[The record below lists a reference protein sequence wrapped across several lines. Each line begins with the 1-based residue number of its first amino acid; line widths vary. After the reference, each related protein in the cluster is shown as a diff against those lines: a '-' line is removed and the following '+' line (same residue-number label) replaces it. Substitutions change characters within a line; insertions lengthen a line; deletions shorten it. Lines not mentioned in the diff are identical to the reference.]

1 MSEFISEVLHTIEK
15 VAKILNVSKG
25 TVRNLIRRGNL
36 VPVRIS
42 NRVVRIPQSELDNYI
57 RVARDDSRKH

>member
-1 MSEFISEVLHTIEK
+1 MTEFISEVLHTIEK

-57 RVARDDSRKH
+57 RVALDDSRKH

>member
-1 MSEFISEVLHTIEK
+1 MTEFITEVLHTIEK

>member
-1 MSEFISEVLHTIEK
+1 MTEFITEVLHTIEK

-57 RVARDDSRKH
+57 RVALDDSRKH